1 MMGLPRLM
9 TVLQFKQ
16 KYPVEFKSILVFPL
30 TEAYK
35 IPGMLSA
42 NPDLSDVQ
50 EWNGLLEALIDYIG
64 RKYANCIFYMP
75 VDDDSVSDVSVEA
88 NATTMVTALS
98 LNQKYRNLC
107 ATLANIDEDNLV
119 GESTPSEWYLHNYKV
134 AYTGTESTVGSGN
147 ASAKTGLQTIK
158 KRQIATLEKG
168 TSGET
173 TATLRDVSLVAPS
186 ALTGIADP
194 QDTDTTKGALGAD
207 NTSSITASS
216 SNATTTYNTQKEGYY
231 NTGNKTTILKDV
243 QDLTVNSPFFKSW
256 LDEIMESIVIPV
268 YASTFGCKTERF

>member
-1 MMGLPRLM
+1 MSLPRLM
-9 TVLQFKQ
+9 TILQFKQ
-16 KYPVEFKSILVFPL
+16 KYPVEFKSILTFPL

-75 VDDDSVSDVSVEA
+75 VDDDSVIDVSVEA

-98 LNQKYRNLC
+98 INQKYRNLC

-134 AYTGTESTVGSGN
+134 AYTGTESVAGSGN
-147 ASAKTGLQTIK
+147 ASAKTGLKTEK
-158 KRQIATLEKG
+158 TRQIATLEKG

-186 ALTGIADP
+186 ALPGVVEP
-194 QDTDTTKGALGAD
+194 KDTDTTTGALGSD

>member
-1 MMGLPRLM
+1 MSLPRLM

-75 VDDDSVSDVSVEA
+75 VDDDSVSDVAVEA

-119 GESTPSEWYLHNYKV
+119 DESTPSEWYLHNYKV

-147 ASAKTGLQTIK
+147 ASAKTGLKTEK
-158 KRQIATLEKG
+158 KREIATLEQG

-173 TATLRDVSLVAPS
+173 TARLRDVSLVAPS
-186 ALTGIADP
+186 SLPGVNNP
-194 QDTDTTKGALGAD
+194 TDSDETKGSLDND

-216 SNATTTYNTQKEGYY
+216 SNATTTYNTQKAGYY

-256 LDEIMESIVIPV
+256 LDEIMGSIVIPV